1 MYPNQQQQNY
11 SVDYLNQIAPQASKR
26 GLDPKFRLIAII
38 LGIATVLT
46 IALVV
51 ITSLGGSPTENLQ
64 QLAARLATTEKLA
77 TDAQHNLK
85 SSELRS
91 LNGSLKILLTNTNR
105 DIAEPLKL
113 SGVSVGK
120 LDKSIVAKE
129 SGTKITETLEDARL
143 NATYDRT
150 YAREMSYQLETVTLL
165 MQQLYKD
172 TSSES
177 LKTFLDTSYKNIQP
191 IQKQFSELNAAN
203 S

>member
-1 MYPNQQQQNY
+1 MYPNQQPQNY
-11 SVDYLNQIAPQASKR
+11 SVDYLNQIAPQAPKR
-26 GLDPKFRLIAII
+26 GLDPKFKLIAII
-38 LGIATVLT
+38 LGIATIVT
-46 IALVV
+46 IALVI
-51 ITSLGGSPTENLQ
+51 ITSLGGSPKENLQ
-64 QLAARLATTEKLA
+64 QLAARLQTTETIA
-77 TDAQHNLK
+77 TGAQANLK

-113 SGVSVGK
+113 SGISVGK

-129 SGTKITETLEDARL
+129 NGSKITDTLEDARL

-172 TSSES
+172 ASSES